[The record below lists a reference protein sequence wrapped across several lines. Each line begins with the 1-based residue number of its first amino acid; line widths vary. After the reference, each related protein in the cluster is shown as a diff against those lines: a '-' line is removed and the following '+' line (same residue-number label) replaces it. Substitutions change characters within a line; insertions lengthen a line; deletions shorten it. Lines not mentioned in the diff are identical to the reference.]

1 MSYRT
6 VPALIVLAVIMLTG
20 CNQPVGLPSTDVHAA
35 TVAVESCY
43 VGSDTLLTGHV
54 DWYKGEM
61 PIWDYYVRTYGTIT
75 RGYYYYSYLQ
85 PYRAHPRKNGFCIFN
100 VPSFTPRNGT
110 VLACTLWYYQSAHN
124 GTASLVVK
132 WPQSITSWP
141 PASDNT
147 LFWAIWNSTDTIAV
161 DTYHA
166 GDGTWYK
173 VPLTSAG
180 GMAVLECEGGSLVT
194 GWVYPDSTN
203 GTYADVSGVGA
214 NAPYIKVWYEE

>member
-6 VPALIVLAVIMLTG
+6 VLALIALAIVMLTG
-20 CNQPVGLPSTDVHAA
+20 CKNPAGFPSNEVHAA

-54 DWYKGEM
+54 DWYEGR
-61 PIWDYYVRTYGTIT
+61 PRIWDSYSRTYGTIT
-75 RGYYYYSYLQ
+75 RGYSESDG
-85 PYRAHPRKNGFCIFN
+85 RANPRKNGFCIFN
-100 VPSFTPRNGT
+100 VPSFTPGNGT

-166 GDGTWYK
+166 SDNTWYK

-180 GMAVLECEGGSLVT
+180 GMAVLARSGSSLVT